1 MKDMWGASYRMRGGL
16 CCVWLIFGD
25 NGLIFTEKVC
35 AMVEKHY
42 LYGRKPA
49 VREMGRMAHPAFGT

>member
-1 MKDMWGASYRMRGGL
+1 L

-49 VREMGRMAHPAFGT
+49 VREMGRMALPAFGT